1 MHQLQAIM
9 KNKLLL
15 TVCVLATLRQ
25 ATAQTTETIK
35 IAAGNDIAAAVS
47 VFGIFRLP
55 AFVQG
60 TVFFKDGKI
69 AKESLNY
76 HILNDQ
82 ILYVNKTADTL
93 AIALPEEIKKV
104 EIDGIVFYYEKK
116 GWLEGVADAGN
127 THLVIK
133 RKISIH
139 YEKEGAFGIS
149 NSTNG
154 IDSYT
159 TFTSNNSSYHLVV
172 SEDAAVKKST
182 SWWLLPESGQPFPA
196 NSSGFLNVFAKNRK
210 AIDSYLDS
218 HKVNFNKE
226 ADLRALL
233 AIAGADH

>member
-1 MHQLQAIM
+1 M
-9 KNKLLL
+9 KNTLLL
-15 TVCVLATLRQ
+15 TVCLLTTLCQ
-25 ATAQTTETIK
+25 AIAQTTETIK

-47 VFGIFRLP
+47 AFGIYRLP

-82 ILYVNKTADTL
+82 ILYISKSGDTL

-104 EIDGIVFYYEKK
+104 EIGGIVFYYEKK
-116 GWLEGVADAGN
+116 GWLEGVANAGN
-127 THLVIK
+127 TILLIK

-159 TFTSNNSSYHLVV
+159 TFTSNNNSYHLVV
-172 SEDAAVKKST
+172 SENAAMKKST
-182 SWWLLPESGQPFPA
+182 SWWLLPESSQSFPA
-196 NSSGFLNVFAKNRK
+196 SKSGFLNVFAKNRK
-210 AIDSYLDS
+210 AIGSYLDS
-218 HKVNFNKE
+218 HKVNFFKE

-233 AIAGADH
+233 AIAGTDH